1 MVGTVLYVYI
11 LLLNIYCS
19 TELSKIQRIL
29 NELGTYTKK
38 LMTHNRMRIALT
50 VAMEWLSDTLFMQK
64 VKMEKNIASTI
75 SYWQERMGN
84 TVTIK

>member
-1 MVGTVLYVYI
+1 
-11 LLLNIYCS
+11 
-19 TELSKIQRIL
+19 
-29 NELGTYTKK
+29 
-38 LMTHNRMRIALT
+38 MTHNRMRIALT
-50 VAMEWLSDTLFMQK
+50 VAMEWLLDTLFMQK